1 MFFSLFLYL
10 SNNTTITH
18 SLSVKTYL
26 RKIKSFQCKGNSILS
41 NLINI
46 KINFKWNLFHAK
58 AYIGILIE
66 PNVKVH
72 WNQYNINKPY
82 VLHHNR
88 KRCNVS
94 MLSTSYIYIRKGFQ
108 YSILCFQ
115 YSSVFSIFKSL
126 NIRPSRRHKNNGIW
140 SKRSCVRK
148 ILLCYTMY

>member
-1 MFFSLFLYL
+1 MFFSLIFYL

-46 KINFKWNLFHAK
+46 KMNFKWNLFHAK

-72 WNQYNINKPY
+72 
-82 VLHHNR
+82 
-88 KRCNVS
+88 
-94 MLSTSYIYIRKGFQ
+94 
-108 YSILCFQ
+108 
-115 YSSVFSIFKSL
+115 
-126 NIRPSRRHKNNGIW
+126 
-140 SKRSCVRK
+140 
-148 ILLCYTMY
+148 